1 MPSLP
6 VHLLPRSLRGAVALG
21 VTASSR
27 SCLLP
32 APREPAPWPTC
43 LLPIARRHCGREPL
57 PALGA
62 SRPLRHG
69 AASPAHD
76 GLIDSSLYR
85 CGGSR
90 KRRNRDRCD
99 AEVGHESAARWIS
112 PKAPLKAGAERDA
125 YGLRATPKRGRA
137 AWLRSGGRAYGPRL
151 DKDAAIAGRD
161 DGAERGLYF
170 LCLQS
175 SIARGFEFIQQ
186 TWLANPGFLGLH
198 GELDPIVGMSNGR
211 GHITIPAE
219 PFRGRLTSVPT
230 VVTNRGGGY
239 FFVPSLSPLAR
250 IAAGPRH

>member
-1 MPSLP
+1 VQPGGRRGEARAWP
-6 VHLLPRSLRGAVALG
+6 VSGAITMEPMATQPQRSEIGAALKYPG
-21 VTASSR
+21 GEPHRESGADCPGSVRVVPGRRVHVHRQSQLATR
-27 SCLLP
+27 P
-32 APREPAPWPTC
+32 AP
-43 LLPIARRHCGREPL
+43 
-57 PALGA
+57 
-62 SRPLRHG
+62 
-69 AASPAHD
+69 
-76 GLIDSSLYR
+76 
-85 CGGSR
+85 GG
-90 KRRNRDRCD
+90 
-99 AEVGHESAARWIS
+99 
-112 PKAPLKAGAERDA
+112 PPGAERDA

-219 PFRGRLTSVPT
+219 PFRLRLTSVPT

-239 FFVPSLSPLAR
+239 FFVPSLSALAR